1 MDGYDLDDTLADVEY
16 SDADRIGLA
25 TTFRMADIE
34 YVPEFPFVVITA
46 RTHDTAAMKRA
57 TLDWL
62 NANQPNFKRIVYV
75 SGSERDIIEAKA
87 RAINSLNLDS
97 FTDNNP
103 QILEALSTL
112 VDVPLYLLDDGDRTL
127 YSD

>member
-16 SDADRIGLA
+16 DDVDRIGLA
-25 TTFRMADIE
+25 AAFRMADVK
-34 YVPEFPFVVITA
+34 YVPESPFIVITA

-62 NANQPNFKRIVYV
+62 NANQPNFERIIYV

-87 RAINSLNLDS
+87 RAIQSLNLDS
-97 FTDNNP
+97 FTDNNL
-103 QILEALSTL
+103 QILEALSSL
-112 VDVPLYLLDDGDRTL
+112 VDVPLYVLEDGERIL
-127 YSD
+127 YSE